1 MLARRGATI
10 IDADAIVRDLQ
21 RPGMPVLAAIVREFG
36 DGVLAAD
43 GSLDRAR
50 LGAIV
55 FADDAARERLN
66 AIVHPAVAE
75 EMGRR
80 IEAARAADTDGGA
93 GGGASH
99 VVVLDVP
106 LLVERPREGL
116 SGVLVVDVA
125 EDAAV
130 ARLVRDRGMSE
141 ADARARVAAQAS
153 REERRRIAGRVI
165 DNSGDLAALERE
177 VDAAWAWMRELPVAG
192 PGAGRPA
199 RGAGG

>member
-80 IEAARAADTDGGA
+80 IEAARAADADGGA

-116 SGVLVVDVA
+116 SGVLVV
-125 EDAAV
+125 EI
-130 ARLVRDRGMSE
+130 G
-141 ADARARVAAQAS
+141 RAHV
-153 REERRRIAGRVI
+153 
-165 DNSGDLAALERE
+165 
-177 VDAAWAWMRELPVAG
+177 
-192 PGAGRPA
+192 
-199 RGAGG
+199 